1 MPAIARS
8 GRALGVLF
16 GAGIL
21 ALLAVPLVI
30 WYASPLILMEM
41 MIGVAS
47 LVAIALHP
55 YLGVQAFIL
64 LLYLEYALTIGGTL
78 TLMKLLGVVI
88 IGSWL
93 LSMAARR
100 RFDVRFDGFTLALVL
115 FLAWT
120 AASLLYAYDSEAAE
134 RSLFSFSQ
142 LALLALMFSAVVDDV
157 EKMRGVCWAIVVW
170 TLLSTIIAIGMYYAG
185 ATRYAVGLLGNKNL
199 LADYINVAIVC
210 AHLLLLSTTH
220 RPARLFLASTL
231 PPLYLG
237 LALTLSRT
245 GLISLGALLLLVWYR
260 VARQRGFLIL
270 VTSVIA
276 VALITF
282 VLPASFFKR
291 ASTILP
297 AIQQQR
303 ETFGTR
309 VRLWKIAGRMI
320 ADHPLTGVGSGNFVA
335 AYPRYAHGE
344 METRL
349 YVTHSA
355 YVGMAA
361 ETGLVGLTLFLVL
374 IGLALREAGRAI
386 QIAKRMHLPDLEYFA
401 VAAEVSLLSIALS
414 GLAGNVEGSKMLW
427 IFFGFAVGLG
437 RVARGLVPAE
447 GRSVVPPTT
456 GVGTPARAPVW
467 TQWRL
472 RP

>member
-1 MPAIARS
+1 MPTIARG

-16 GAGIL
+16 GAGLL
-21 ALLAVPLVI
+21 ALMAVPLVL
-30 WYASPLILMEM
+30 WHASPLTLLETV
-41 MIGVAS
+41 IGAVS
-47 LVAIALHP
+47 LVAIALNP
-55 YLGVQAFIL
+55 YVGVHAFIL
-64 LLYLEYALTIGGTL
+64 LLYLEYALTVGGTL

-100 RFDVRFDGFTLALVL
+100 RFDLRFDSFALALVL

-120 AASLLYAYDSEAAE
+120 AASLLYAYDSGAAE
-134 RSLFSFSQ
+134 RSLFGFSQ
-142 LALLALMFSAVVDDV
+142 FGLLALMFSSVVDDV

-170 TLLSTIIAIGMYYAG
+170 TVLSTIIAIGMYYAG
-185 ATRYAVGLLGNKNL
+185 ATRYAVGLLANKNL

-220 RPARLFLASTL
+220 RPAKLFLASTL

-245 GLISLGALLLLVWYR
+245 GLIILGALLLVVWYR

-270 VTSVIA
+270 VSSVIA
-276 VALITF
+276 LALITF
-282 VLPASFFKR
+282 VLPSTFFKR

-297 AIQQQR
+297 AIERQQD
-303 ETFGTR
+303 TFGTR
-309 VRLWKIAGRMI
+309 VRLWRIAGRMI
-320 ADHPLTGVGSGNFVA
+320 ADHPLTGVGSGNFIA

-344 METRL
+344 MKTRL
-349 YVTHSA
+349 FVTHNA

-361 ETGLVGLTLFLVL
+361 EMGLVGLTLFLAL

-386 QIAKRMHLPDLEYFA
+386 RIAKRMGLRDLGYFA
-401 VAAEVSLLSIALS
+401 VAAEVSLLSMALS

-427 IFFGFAVGLG
+427 MLFGFAVGIG
-437 RVARGLVPAE
+437 RVARSLALTE
-447 GRSVVPPTT
+447 GRAVVPLTT
-456 GVGTPARAPVW
+456 SVGTPAGAPLW
-467 TQWRL
+467 TQARI